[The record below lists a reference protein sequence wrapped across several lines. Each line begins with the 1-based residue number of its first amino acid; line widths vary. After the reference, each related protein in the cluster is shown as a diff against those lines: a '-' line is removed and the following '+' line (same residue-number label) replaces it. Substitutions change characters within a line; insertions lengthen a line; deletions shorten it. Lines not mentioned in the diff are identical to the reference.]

1 MSAEVSL
8 GSNLDALIDQYVTL
22 LNANV
27 QPEEFRQL
35 NRGITSKL
43 FQGFPIYNII
53 SFLYP
58 DYTYTTV
65 IYIHDIGYSE
75 YNSSDIFAP
84 LRYDSKW
91 FGLKLGAR
99 ISFRDVNRF
108 RECLIEGES
117 HGNSIAVELQ
127 YMANK
132 ESYHSAI
139 LWFDTST
146 KVIDLY
152 DPGID
157 TKDMFY
163 TNVALHSFFT
173 EILPE
178 YTYNRN
184 TTDWHRC
191 IQNIILTERGYSDSF
206 CTYYSWL
213 YAIHRMN
220 GYSHEDTERHLL
232 EHRHSLQKEIV
243 NLIHRMVD
251 IAHKYAEMINRQI

>member
-8 GSNLDALIDQYVTL
+8 DSNLNALIDQYVTL

-27 QPEEFRQL
+27 QSEEFRQL

-43 FQGFPIYNII
+43 FRGFPIHNVI

-58 DYTYTTV
+58 NHTHSTV

-75 YNSSDIFAP
+75 YKSSDIFAP
-84 LRYDSKW
+84 LRYYSKW
-91 FGLKLGAR
+91 FGSKLGAR
-99 ISFRDVNRF
+99 ISVRRVDTL
-108 RECLIEGES
+108 RECIIEGES
-117 HGNSIAVELQ
+117 YGRSIAVELQ

-139 LWFDTST
+139 LWFDTSD
-146 KVIDLY
+146 KIIDLY

-157 TKDMFY
+157 AKDMFY
-163 TNVALHSFFT
+163 TNIALQSLFT
-173 EILPE
+173 EIFPE
-178 YTYNRN
+178 YTYRRN
-184 TTDWHRC
+184 TTDRHCC

-213 YAIHRMN
+213 YAIYRMN
-220 GYSHEDTERHLL
+220 GYSHKDIEKYLL

-243 NLIHRMVD
+243 NLIYRMVD
-251 IAHKYAEMINRQI
+251 IAHKYAKMIHPGI